1 MLEYMNI
8 AISRSGLGYPPSA
21 AWYPGVSTE
30 SFGAQPVPSSTPQW
44 FQQGPVGVQN
54 YPPSI
59 QGSIPVVGPKMEC
72 VSGTVAIRNDDIPS
86 VRHMCV
92 NLSQR
97 LQINFTGEV
106 GDVKVNLAAALK
118 RAEEAEGRAERLA
131 LDAQERGN
139 KCDALRK
146 RCRSLK
152 DELRNSK
159 AATIAAEERVAQSV
173 LLVKEAENKA
183 DALRKRMNKLRE
195 ELKLGQGV
203 LEEMRKSGTNSFYF
217 LNIA

>member
-1 MLEYMNI
+1 M
-8 AISRSGLGYPPSA
+8 
-21 AWYPGVSTE
+21 
-30 SFGAQPVPSSTPQW
+30 AQPVPTSTPQW
-44 FQQGPVGVQN
+44 FLQGPGGVHN

-86 VRHMCV
+86 VLTCV
-92 NLSQR
+92 NLSQC

-106 GDVKVNLAAALK
+106 DDVKVNLAAALK
-118 RAEEAEGRAERLA
+118 RAEEAEGRAARLA

-152 DELRNSK
+152 DELRIGK
-159 AATIAAEERVAQSV
+159 DAAKAAEERVAQSV

-183 DALRKRMNKLRE
+183 DALKKRVTKLRE
-195 ELKLGQGV
+195 ELKLCQGV
-203 LEEMRKSGTNSFYF
+203 LEEMRNSGTNSFNF
-217 LNIA
+217 LNIT